1 MSIQNIGEFVKL
13 QRWPLWLLNLLFF
26 APLIFLAAIVPFA
39 FAWDIYTSVKTAFQ
53 EKGAVEGFLQLV
65 FFLVISA
72 IFLGA
77 FFAGGYI
84 GILLGDF
91 VTALLFWPLSVLY
104 SIALPFLLA
113 RATESTA
120 IWTAL
125 IGSAVSGLF
134 VAGLYV
140 SGTEFLRDIRSTQNV
155 QKKIRLE
162 EQELRETQSRHE
174 AIRSELGELANWPE
188 NQGLLDY
195 AASLDLSNLPHRSR
209 ELEQIGKPGMALIR
223 AMHQGLERKRTAQ
236 GIEGERKTCSLITE
250 QIETNPGMTVINTIV
265 PPSYSNMDI
274 DHVLIYGNAVIFI
287 DSKNYKPGEYLWAG
301 DSIENY
307 ANNGVNGGIKNILD
321 IAVAD
326 VRERLDGSV
335 STYQCI
341 LIHNSNPQLGEV
353 QIASHN
359 REPGKPALLTAND
372 FPAWLDQIAR
382 IQFPKGS
389 GPLDGIPAK
398 RHNDLVQ
405 EIGAMQ
411 PQHAR

>member
-1 MSIQNIGEFVKL
+1 MKL

-91 VTALLFWPLSVLY
+91 VTALLIWPLSVLY

-140 SGTEFLRDIRSTQNV
+140 SGTEFLRDIRSTQN
-155 QKKIRLE
+155 L
-162 EQELRETQSRHE
+162 
-174 AIRSELGELANWPE
+174 
-188 NQGLLDY
+188 
-195 AASLDLSNLPHRSR
+195 
-209 ELEQIGKPGMALIR
+209 
-223 AMHQGLERKRTAQ
+223 
-236 GIEGERKTCSLITE
+236 SLIH
-250 QIETNPGMTVINTIV
+250 I
-265 PPSYSNMDI
+265 
-274 DHVLIYGNAVIFI
+274 
-287 DSKNYKPGEYLWAG
+287 
-301 DSIENY
+301 
-307 ANNGVNGGIKNILD
+307 
-321 IAVAD
+321 
-326 VRERLDGSV
+326 
-335 STYQCI
+335 
-341 LIHNSNPQLGEV
+341 
-353 QIASHN
+353 
-359 REPGKPALLTAND
+359 
-372 FPAWLDQIAR
+372 
-382 IQFPKGS
+382 
-389 GPLDGIPAK
+389 
-398 RHNDLVQ
+398 
-405 EIGAMQ
+405 
-411 PQHAR
+411 